1 MTAGGHRHDERS
13 LVERLTESGSV
24 VPDLEA
30 DALRA
35 AASDA
40 DTLEAWTRR
49 RLTGEPLAWIIGSVM
64 FGGRRVRVDRGV
76 YVPRPQTEALVSRA
90 IALLPDR
97 GAAADLCTG
106 SGAVAT
112 CLSAAAP
119 RTNVVGVDIDPAAAR
134 CARRNGVPTIV
145 GDLGDALRTSAFDV
159 VTAVA
164 PYVPTAALPLL
175 ASDVRAHEP
184 MLAFD
189 GGRTGLDLVVRAIE
203 SASLL
208 LRPGGRLLLEL
219 GGEQDGAIE
228 PSLAASGFVEAFSW
242 VDEDGDLRG
251 VAARLG

>member
-1 MTAGGHRHDERS
+1 VTSGGHHHDGRS
-13 LVERLTESGSV
+13 LVERLAEAGCV
-24 VPDLEA
+24 APDLEA
-30 DALRA
+30 VALRSA
-35 AASDA
+35 APDA
-40 DTLEAWTRR
+40 ETLEAWTRR
-49 RLTGEPLAWIIGSVM
+49 RLTGEPLAWIVGSVT
-64 FGGRRVRVDRGV
+64 FGGRRIRVDRGV

-106 SGAVAT
+106 SGAVAS
-112 CLSAAAP
+112 CLAAAA
-119 RTNVVGVDIDPAAAR
+119 RATVVGVDIDPAAAG

-189 GGRTGLDLVVRAIE
+189 GGRTGLELVERTIE
-203 SASLL
+203 SASRL

-228 PSLAASGFVEAFSW
+228 PSLAANGFVEVSSW

-251 VAARLG
+251 VAARRG